1 MKKITVENKKYDIL
15 IAPTWNTNFFSKD
28 VIPILISTLKDDFKI
43 KVKPHYMSILK
54 DKDYRKNLYKFEK
67 YLLHERL
74 NFDSFNYLISDWSG
88 IFLEYSMH
96 TNKKSI
102 LINTNQK
109 VNNEKKYGLSKV
121 NRRGCKIIFIKMC
134 KY

>member
-109 VNNEKKYGLSKV
+109 VNNEKKIWS
-121 NRRGCKIIFIKMC
+121 FQSQ
-134 KY
+134 